1 MGTAQVQGELWGAK
15 AAQWVEFQEPVQR
28 PMYDEVLG
36 RAGVGAG
43 TRLLDVGCGSGGALV
58 AATERGAEVAGLD
71 ASEAL
76 VAIARKRLPG
86 ARIEVGDMEELPFND
101 AAFDV
106 VTGFNAFQF
115 AGDPACALREAAR
128 VCRSAGAVAVLTW
141 GRPEEC
147 DIPRA
152 IVPKLGPLMPPG
164 PATGPTL
171 FDWTKPGTIESML
184 EQVGLKVADRGELAF
199 AFAYADVATA
209 WRANSAAA
217 PFVRAARH
225 SGDERVRETFADSVR
240 GFVQKDGAVV
250 LNNKFR
256 WIIGRK

>member
-1 MGTAQVQGELWGAK
+1 
-15 AAQWVEFQEPVQR
+15 
-28 PMYDEVLG
+28 
-36 RAGVGAG
+36 
-43 TRLLDVGCGSGGALV
+43 
-58 AATERGAEVAGLD
+58 
-71 ASEAL
+71 
-76 VAIARKRLPG
+76 
-86 ARIEVGDMEELPFND
+86 MEELPFGD

-115 AGDPACALREAAR
+115 AGDAARALREAAR
-128 VCRSAGAVAVLTW
+128 VCRPAGAVAVLTW
-141 GRPEEC
+141 GLREDC

-164 PATGPTL
+164 PAQGPTP
-171 FDWTKPGTIESML
+171 FDWATPGSTESML
-184 EQVGLKVADRGELAF
+184 EQAGLKVADRGELACS
-199 AFAYADVATA
+199 FAYADVATA

-225 SGDERVRETFADSVR
+225 SGDERVRATFVEAVR

-256 WIIGRK
+256 WVIGRK